1 MKILIFAFVILLII
15 TGILYYYVLTG
26 VVVVNSSRPLEA
38 VVEID
43 GFKSGN
49 TPFKERVRVGHHN
62 IKVYK
67 EGFEPWEGKINVKR
81 FSPTT
86 ITVKLRFLL
95 QSDPTGASIK
105 INGREVGVTDLA
117 IDLPNGLYNIEFKK
131 PGYQVAKFKATIP
144 PNVSQPLPFIKLE
157 KAGSQPKEE
166 IVVIG
171 ESGLIEPEVS
181 GNGSLQITS
190 TPDAQIFIDGY
201 HRGETPLTIKK
212 IPVGSYVL
220 KLSKEGYKDLR
231 QTVYIRKDEVTKIAV
246 ELKPESPE

>member
-1 MKILIFAFVILLII
+1 MKILIIAFAILLII
-15 TGILYYYVLTG
+15 SGILYYYVLTG
-26 VVVVNSSRPLEA
+26 VVVVSSSRPSSA
-38 VVEID
+38 IVEID

-49 TPFKERVRVGHHN
+49 TPFKERLRVGQHN

-67 EGFEPWEGKINVKR
+67 EGFEPWENKINVKR

-105 INGREVGVTDLA
+105 INGKEIGITDLA
-117 IDLPNGLYNIEFKK
+117 LDLPAGLYNIEFKK
-131 PGYQVAKFKATIP
+131 PGYQTTRFKATIP
-144 PNVSQPLPFIKLE
+144 PNVSQPLPFVKLE
-157 KAGSQPKEE
+157 KAGSQPREE
-166 IVVIG
+166 VIVIG
-171 ESGLIEPEVS
+171 ESGVVEPEES

-190 TPDAQIFIDGY
+190 IPDAQVSIDGY
-201 HRGETPLTIKK
+201 NRGETPLTIKK

-231 QTVYIRKDEVTKIAV
+231 QTIYIRKDEVTKISA
-246 ELKPESPE
+246 ELKPESSE

>member
-1 MKILIFAFVILLII
+1 MKILIIAFAILLII
-15 TGILYYYVLTG
+15 TGILYYYVFTG
-26 VVVVNSSRPLEA
+26 VVVISSSRPSEA
-38 VVEID
+38 IVEID

-49 TPFKERVRVGHHN
+49 TPFKERVRVGQHN

-105 INGREVGVTDLA
+105 INGKEVGVTDLA
-117 IDLPNGLYNIEFKK
+117 IDLPAGVYDIEFKK
-131 PGYQVAKFKATIP
+131 PGYQVAKFKATVP
-144 PNVSQPLPFIKLE
+144 PNVSQPLPFVKLE
-157 KAGSQPKEE
+157 KSGAKPKEE
-166 IVVIG
+166 IIVIG
-171 ESGLIEPEVS
+171 EGGVIEPEAS
-181 GNGSLQITS
+181 GNGSLQVTS
-190 TPDAQIFIDGY
+190 IPDAQVFIDGY

>member
-1 MKILIFAFVILLII
+1 MKILIIVFAILII
-15 TGILYYYVLTG
+15 ISVVLYYYVFTG
-26 VVVVNSSRPLEA
+26 VVVVNCSRPLEA
-38 VVEID
+38 TVEID

-49 TPFKERVRVGHHN
+49 TPFKERIRVGNHN

-67 EGFEPWEGKINVKR
+67 EGFEPWEGKIKVKR

-86 ITVKLRFLL
+86 VTVKLRFLL

-105 INGREVGVTDLA
+105 INGKEVGVTDLA
-117 IDLPNGLYNIEFKK
+117 LDLPAGLYNIEFKK
-131 PGYQVAKFKATIP
+131 SGYQVAKFKATIP
-144 PNVSQPLPFIKLE
+144 PNVSQPLPFVKLE
-157 KAGSQPKEE
+157 KASSRPKEE
-166 IVVIG
+166 VIVIG
-171 ESGLIEPEVS
+171 ESGVIEPEES

-190 TPDAQIFIDGY
+190 IPDAQVFIDGY

-231 QTVYIRKDEVTKIAV
+231 QTIYIRKDEVTKIAV
-246 ELKPESPE
+246 ELKPESSE